1 MWSSSVA
8 LALFGFAAS
17 AAAQTVHTVVVGGP
31 GALTYTPSCLWPAV
45 GDIVNFEFHE
55 KNHTATQSSFATPCT
70 KFTDAAGVHS
80 GFASGFQ
87 PVAAG
92 TTSGFPVVSF
102 NVTDDQ
108 PKWFYC
114 GQVGHCAAGMVFAI
128 NPAKT
133 GNTFDAFLA
142 NAKNTANESAS
153 SAPAPA
159 ASSAAAASS
168 APAATATE
176 SAAAAVTPAPD
187 GVATV
192 TQTITLG
199 ASTWTTTYGSYP
211 GSAAPTPNAEPVVHV
226 VTVGDNGTLTYSPSS
241 IQAAP
246 RDIVSF
252 QFKAKN
258 HTISQSSFADPCR
271 KLALTSTTGQVGF
284 DSGFMPVAADASAFP
299 TFNITV
305 NDTAPIWAYCRQV
318 NHCGSG
324 MVFAINA
331 VETSNKSFAAFQA
344 LAKQINGTSAAG
356 TASTA
361 APSSTSSP
369 STGVNG
375 AGRLVVAGSWVGAVS
390 ALVMMFL

>member
-1 MWSSSVA
+1 MWSSSAA

-17 AAAQTVHTVVVGGP
+17 ATAQMTHTVIVGGP

-55 KNHTATQSSFATPCT
+55 KNHTATQSSFASPCT
-70 KFTDAAGVHS
+70 KLTDTAGVQS
-80 GFASGFQ
+80 GFASGFH

-102 NVTDDQ
+102 NVTDDK

-114 GQVGHCAAGMVFAI
+114 AQGNHCALGMVFAI
-128 NPAKT
+128 NPPRE

-142 NAKNTANESAS
+142 NAKNSANVAS
-153 SAPAPA
+153 SSAPA
-159 ASSAAAASS
+159 ASSA
-168 APAATATE
+168 PAVTPTE
-176 SAAAAVTPAPD
+176 SAAASVTPAPD

-211 GSAAPTPNAEPVVHV
+211 GSAAPTPNPAPVVHV
-226 VTVGDNGTLTYSPSS
+226 VTVGDSGALSYSPSS

-246 RDIVSF
+246 RDIISF
-252 QFKAKN
+252 QFKSKN
-258 HTISQSSFADPCR
+258 HTVTQSSFADPCR
-271 KLALTSTTGQVGF
+271 KLEFTSTAGQVGF
-284 DSGFMPVAADASAFP
+284 DSGFMAVAADASAFP

-305 NDTAPIWAYCRQV
+305 NDTAPVWAYCRQA
-318 NHCGSG
+318 NHCGGG

-331 VETSNKSFAAFQA
+331 VESGNKSFAAFQA
-344 LAKQINGTSAAG
+344 LAKQINGTAASG
-356 TASTA
+356 TASGAT
-361 APSSTSSP
+361 PSSTSSP

-375 AGRLVVAGSWVGAVS
+375 AGRLIVAGSWVGAIS

>member
-1 MWSSSVA
+1 MWSTSAA
-8 LALFGFAAS
+8 LTLFGFAAS
-17 AAAQTVHTVVVGGP
+17 AAAQAVHTVVVGGP
-31 GALTYTPSCLWPAV
+31 GALTYTPACLWPAV

-55 KNHTATQSSFATPCT
+55 KNHTATQSSFATPCV
-70 KFTDAAGVHS
+70 KLTDAAGVQS

-92 TTSGFPVVSF
+92 TTTGFPIVSF
-102 NVTDDQ
+102 NVTDDK

-114 GQVGHCAAGMVFAI
+114 AQGNHCAAGMVFAI
-128 NPAKT
+128 NPPRE

-142 NAKNTANESAS
+142 NAKNSAN
-153 SAPAPA
+153 
-159 ASSAAAASS
+159 AASS
-168 APAATATE
+168 APAVSSAPAATPTE
-176 SAAAAVTPAPD
+176 SAAASVTPAPD
-187 GVATV
+187 NVATV

-211 GSAAPTPNAEPVVHV
+211 GSAAPTPNVEPVVHV
-226 VTVGDNGTLTYSPSS
+226 VTVGDSGALTFSPSS

-246 RDIVSF
+246 RDIISF
-252 QFKAKN
+252 QFKSKN
-258 HTISQSSFADPCR
+258 HTVTQSSFGAPCR
-271 KLALTSTTGQVGF
+271 KTEFTSTTGQIGF

-299 TFNITV
+299 TYNVTV
-305 NDTAPIWAYCRQV
+305 NDTAPAWAYCRQA
-318 NHCGSG
+318 NHCGAG

-331 VETSNKSFAAFQA
+331 VESSNKSFAAFQA
-344 LAKQINGTSAAG
+344 LAKQLNGTAASG
-356 TASTA
+356 TASSAT
-361 APSSTSSP
+361 PSSTSAP